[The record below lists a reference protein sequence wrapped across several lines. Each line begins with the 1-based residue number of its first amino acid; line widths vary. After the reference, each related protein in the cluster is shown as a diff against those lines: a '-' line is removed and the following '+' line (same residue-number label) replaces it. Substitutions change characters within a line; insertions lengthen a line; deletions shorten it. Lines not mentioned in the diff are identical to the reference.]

1 SISLLAASG
10 SNKKRHTA
18 IWYAFERVQHYVCYV
33 TGYHFK
39 AILSPS
45 MYDASADIEQ
55 VFRPPFARSRPKANR
70 ST

>member
-1 SISLLAASG
+1 M
-10 SNKKRHTA
+10 
-18 IWYAFERVQHYVCYV
+18 C
-33 TGYHFK
+33 TGFTGK

-55 VFRPPFARSRPKANR
+55 VSRPPFAIVQAKGKP